1 MTHAWGGKFK
11 MLGSINVLIRRIL
24 MTPGVSTVTYT
35 KNADLSVKQTVK
47 QIVRIDIRI

>member
-1 MTHAWGGKFK
+1 MAHAWGLTFK

-24 MTPGVSTVTYT
+24 MTPGVYTFTYT

-47 QIVRIDIRI
+47 QIVRIDITI